1 MTIPNTSEDEKIESA
16 IDYCTHSKQTWKA
29 PRVQAFL
36 ARDAQGTFENTGHD
50 FFATS

>member
-1 MTIPNTSEDEKIESA
+1 MNTSEDDKIEPA
-16 IDYCTHSKQTWKA
+16 IDCCAHCKQTWEA
-29 PRVQAFL
+29 PSVLIFP